1 MSQFI
6 AVCLI
11 VLGGLLIIG
20 VRLPKFS
27 VKSRTKDLSRRVEQM
42 TTRTRR
48 KKETAGEYAAR
59 ISGREKENFA
69 RRSHNE
75 AKHIFEYIGQS
86 DRYQHT
92 VEFSLLAGLAGLVL
106 GLLLRNVPLAAVL
119 AVGLYFLPLWL
130 SRFTLYRF
138 QRFVSEDLETSLNLI
153 TTSYLRSN
161 DILNAVE
168 ENLAEIKE
176 PVRSVFTSFVNNLK
190 YVDANAPAQIERMK
204 LRLDNKLFWEWCD
217 VLILCQDNHLLQ
229 AALPPIVKKFSAL
242 KVQQAANETRMMLP
256 LKNAAT
262 MAGLV
267 IGFAPILKLVN
278 EVWYANLMHTAAGQL
293 VFAGSVIAVLVT
305 INKAIK
311 LSEPITYNL

>member
-1 MSQFI
+1 MAQLI
-6 AVCLI
+6 AAILI
-11 VLGGLLIIG
+11 VFGGLLIIG
-20 VRLPKFS
+20 IRLPKIS
-27 VKSRTKDLSRRVEQM
+27 LKGRTKDLSKRVEQI
-42 TTRTRR
+42 TTRKRR
-48 KKETAGEYAAR
+48 KRETAGEYVAR

-69 RRSHNE
+69 RRSHKE

-92 VEFSLLAGLAGLVL
+92 VELSLLAGAAGFVL
-106 GLLLRNVPLAAVL
+106 GLLLRNIPLAAVL

-153 TTSYLRSN
+153 TTSYLRNN

-204 LRLDNKLFWEWCD
+204 LQLDNKLFWEWCD
-217 VLILCQDNHLLQ
+217 ALILCQDNHLLQ
-229 AALPPIVKKFSAL
+229 AALPSIVKKFSVL
-242 KVQQAANETRMMLP
+242 KVQQAANETRMTQP
-256 LKNAAT
+256 LKYAAT
-262 MAGLV
+262 MSGLV
-267 IGFAPILKLVN
+267 VGFAPILKLMN
-278 EVWYANLMHTAAGQL
+278 EVWYSNLMHTAAGQL
-293 VFAGSVIAVLVT
+293 VFAGAVITVLIT

-311 LSEPITYNL
+311 LSEPITYDL